1 MSRGPFSASFFRP
14 LETFLRLACDPPASF
29 SPGAVAASIFTVTPA
44 HGGGTQSTST
54 KSVVL
59 ALNEFMRRP
68 SLFGT
73 PTGALES
80 PFIATS
86 SSAPSSF
93 SAGLFRRR
101 SCA

>member
-73 PTGALES
+73 PFDS
-80 PFIATS
+80 PFIAAS
-86 SSAPSSF
+86 SSPASSF
-93 SAGLFRRR
+93 SAGLFRLR